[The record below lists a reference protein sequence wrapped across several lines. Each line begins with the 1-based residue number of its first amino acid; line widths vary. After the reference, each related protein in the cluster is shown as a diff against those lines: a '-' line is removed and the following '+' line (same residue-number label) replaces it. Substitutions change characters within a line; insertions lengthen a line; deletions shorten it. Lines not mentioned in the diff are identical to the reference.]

1 MCDRE
6 LCSNLSSNL
15 LFGALDWRLQLN
27 NSNIMTMGI
36 WWLIFIAIIS
46 ITYVQCKPVSKT
58 FLTLQEQAEQGEE
71 EDGFYRAIRQ
81 LENSDEYKV
90 LPHLEDPLVETY
102 TVQVEL
108 SILQSDEQTEEPKT
122 SNLEGENE
130 TKEAQNELPKNTES
144 EKHNGTSSEERPDFI
159 NPTRSHWDMWSE
171 DYSLMVKKI
180 LPSMDNLWK
189 AQKQTD
195 EKVEKILELQKSS
208 EEMNETMM
216 IMLEMLIDEIIEIE
230 NATATS
236 MKILKKLR

>member
-1 MCDRE
+1 
-6 LCSNLSSNL
+6 
-15 LFGALDWRLQLN
+15 
-27 NSNIMTMGI
+27 MTMEI
-36 WWLIFIAIIS
+36 LWLIIIAIIS
-46 ITYVQCKPVSKT
+46 ITYMQCKPVSQT
-58 FLTLQEQAEQGEE
+58 LVTLQEKSEQREE

-90 LPHLEDPLVETY
+90 LPNPDDPIVETY

-130 TKEAQNELPKNTES
+130 TKEAQNELPKNTE
-144 EKHNGTSSEERPDFI
+144 KHNGTSSEERPDFI

-171 DYSLMVKKI
+171 DYSLMVKMVI
-180 LPSMDNLWK
+180 PSMDNLWK
-189 AQKQTD
+189 AQKKTD
-195 EKVEKILELQKSS
+195 EKVDKILELQKSS

-236 MKILKKLR
+236 TKILKKLR